1 MVRYLI
7 NLLVNIN
14 VIYDGYMWVARY
26 FTWCVKQVPIY
37 AVLARY
43 RKGDVSRY
51 FIWSDRIRNEIF
63 KLIKY
68 DEAWCD

>member
-51 FIWSDRIRNEIF
+51 FI
-63 KLIKY
+63 
-68 DEAWCD
+68 